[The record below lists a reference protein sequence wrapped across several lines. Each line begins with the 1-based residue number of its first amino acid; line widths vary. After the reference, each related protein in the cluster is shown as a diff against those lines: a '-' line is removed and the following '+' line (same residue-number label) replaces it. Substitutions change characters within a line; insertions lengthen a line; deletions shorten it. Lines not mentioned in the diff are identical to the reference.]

1 MIVKQLIVAQSIIVD
16 FQSKRIT
23 AINLYEDII
32 SQVFPVAIPVSI
44 CTFISKNENEPDEAS
59 LSLNIKINE
68 QILIRPA
75 LNVNFGNQT
84 TVKNI
89 LGVNALI
96 IPHAGILSF
105 EVIHNDS
112 VIGSF
117 KISIMA
123 SVAQVTES
131 EIPTVPIQ
139 SVS

>member
-75 LNVNFGNQT
+75 LNVNFGN
-84 TVKNI
+84 KFMFKFFI
-89 LGVNALI
+89 LV
-96 IPHAGILSF
+96 
-105 EVIHNDS
+105 
-112 VIGSF
+112 
-117 KISIMA
+117 
-123 SVAQVTES
+123 
-131 EIPTVPIQ
+131 
-139 SVS
+139 